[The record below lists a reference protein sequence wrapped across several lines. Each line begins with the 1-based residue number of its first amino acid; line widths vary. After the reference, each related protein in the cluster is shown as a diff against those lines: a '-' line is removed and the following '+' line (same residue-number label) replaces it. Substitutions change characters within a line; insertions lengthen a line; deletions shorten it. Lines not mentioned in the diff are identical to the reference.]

1 MDVSNIARCYGF
13 HGHLS
18 IKSHVLI
25 HRLTLHICPPFK
37 TLAAASLS
45 LSYPFLSF
53 LGNTVTPSLPKPSTW
68 ALGPKNLL
76 TVTFYKCFSLCILW
90 GYSVALDIISD
101 FFLLET
107 LFPWFEWLILFS
119 LFWLLFRLFLLCV
132 PPTAY
137 VFWGSFLHWSSL
149 IKYIPS
155 AILLL

>member
-1 MDVSNIARCYGF
+1 MDVSNIAHCYGF

-53 LGNTVTPSLPKPSTW
+53 LGNSVTPSLPKPSTW

-90 GYSVALDIISD
+90 GYSVTLDIISD

-119 LFWLLFRLFLLCV
+119 LLLTALQALSPLCPSHCLCFLGFF
-132 PPTAY
+132 PP
-137 VFWGSFLHWSSL
+137 L
-149 IKYIPS
+149 IFS
-155 AILLL
+155 H